1 MAADGDPLS
10 PDAVESLRSGL
21 TRRIDRS
28 VVIQGATEDHSEE
41 KNFNRLLKVAASM
54 VHAEQEELIRMRD
67 EDGLPDAI
75 ARPMLRDLDAREHA
89 LERKYR

>member
-1 MAADGDPLS
+1 
-10 PDAVESLRSGL
+10 
-21 TRRIDRS
+21 
-28 VVIQGATEDHSEE
+28 
-41 KNFNRLLKVAASM
+41 
-54 VHAEQEELIRMRD
+54 MRD